1 MKGNIMSDQLFKQ
14 VMQKLAIEVSDHNT
28 IYDEEEDHYYTKDDK
43 CQCDY
48 CIAYRVLFLIRQE
61 VVESNNA

>member
-1 MKGNIMSDQLFKQ
+1 MPDSVFDE
-14 VMQKLAIEVSDHNT
+14 VMRKLAIEISDHNEL
-28 IYDEEEDHYYTKDDK
+28 YDDEAETYYTKDDK

-61 VVESNNA
+61 VVESNNAKLGI